1 MHIRHLGLR
10 PYLETWDAMRTYTAS
25 RDTDSVDELWL
36 VQHPPVF
43 TQGQAGKT
51 EHLLAPGDIPVIHID
66 RGGQI
71 TYHGPGQ
78 IIMYLLLDIRRSNI
92 GIRSLVSMI
101 ENSVITLLQTH
112 GINAA
117 ARSDAPGVYVAGD
130 KIASLGL
137 KVSNGR
143 TYHGVALNVDMDLE
157 PFTRINP
164 CGLVGMHMTQL
175 RDLGIPLSPTAAGDA
190 LAAVF
195 TQQWQARAC

>member
-1 MHIRHLGLR
+1 
-10 PYLETWDAMRTYTAS
+10 MRAYTVA
-25 RDTDSVDELWL
+25 RDGDSADELWL
-36 VQHPPVF
+36 VQHPSVF
-43 TQGQAGKT
+43 TQGQAGKA
-51 EHLLAPGDIPVIHID
+51 EHLLAPGSIPVIHVD

-78 IIMYLLLDIRRSNI
+78 IIMYLLLDIRRSGI
-92 GIRSLVSMI
+92 GIRALVSMI

-112 GINAA
+112 GITAA
-117 ARSDAPGVYVAGD
+117 ARPDAPGVYVAGN

-175 RDLGIPLSPTAAGDA
+175 RELGIPLSPTAAGDA
-190 LAAVF
+190 LAAAF
-195 TQQWQARAC
+195 TQQWQARVC

>member
-1 MHIRHLGLR
+1 
-10 PYLETWDAMRTYTAS
+10 
-25 RDTDSVDELWL
+25 
-36 VQHPPVF
+36 
-43 TQGQAGKT
+43 
-51 EHLLAPGDIPVIHID
+51 
-66 RGGQI
+66 
-71 TYHGPGQ
+71 
-78 IIMYLLLDIRRSNI
+78 MYLLLDIRRSNI

-117 ARSDAPGVYVAGD
+117 ARPDAPGVYVAGD

-137 KVSNGR
+137 KLSKGR

>member
-10 PYLETWDAMRTYTAS
+10 PYLETWEAMRIYTAA

-78 IIMYLLLDIRRSNI
+78 IIMYLLLDIRRSGI
-92 GIRSLVSMI
+92 GIRALVSMI

-117 ARSDAPGVYVAGD
+117 ARPDAPGVYVAGD

>member
-1 MHIRHLGLR
+1 
-10 PYLETWDAMRTYTAS
+10 
-25 RDTDSVDELWL
+25 
-36 VQHPPVF
+36 
-43 TQGQAGKT
+43 
-51 EHLLAPGDIPVIHID
+51 
-66 RGGQI
+66 
-71 TYHGPGQ
+71 
-78 IIMYLLLDIRRSNI
+78 MYLLLDIRRSNI

-117 ARSDAPGVYVAGD
+117 ARPDAPGVYVAGD

-190 LAAVF
+190 LATAF
-195 TQQWQARAC
+195 TQQWQAKTC

>member
-51 EHLLAPGDIPVIHID
+51 EHLLAPGDIPVIYID

>member
-117 ARSDAPGVYVAGD
+117 ARPDAPGVYVAGD

>member
-10 PYLETWDAMRTYTAS
+10 PYLETWDAMRTYTAA
-25 RDTDSVDELWL
+25 RDTNSAYELCL

-117 ARSDAPGVYVAGD
+117 ARPDAPGVYVAGD

-190 LAAVF
+190 LAAAF

>member
-10 PYLETWDAMRTYTAS
+10 PYLETWEAMRTYTAA
-25 RDTDSVDELWL
+25 RDTNSADELWL

-92 GIRSLVSMI
+92 GIRPLVNMI

-117 ARSDAPGVYVAGD
+117 ARPDAPGVYVAGD

-137 KVSNGR
+137 KVSK
-143 TYHGVALNVDMDLE
+143 
-157 PFTRINP
+157 
-164 CGLVGMHMTQL
+164 
-175 RDLGIPLSPTAAGDA
+175 
-190 LAAVF
+190 AVPI
-195 TQQWQARAC
+195 TVLP

>member
-10 PYLETWDAMRTYTAS
+10 LYLETWEAMRIYTAA

-78 IIMYLLLDIRRSNI
+78 IIMYLLLDIRRSGI
-92 GIRSLVSMI
+92 GIRALVSMI

-117 ARSDAPGVYVAGD
+117 ARPDAPGVYVAGD

-190 LAAVF
+190 LAAAF

>member
-10 PYLETWDAMRTYTAS
+10 PYLETWSAMRAYTVA
-25 RDTDSVDELWL
+25 RDGDSADELWL
-36 VQHPPVF
+36 VQHPSVF
-43 TQGQAGKT
+43 TQGQAGKA
-51 EHLLAPGDIPVIHID
+51 EHLLAPGSIPVIHVD

-78 IIMYLLLDIRRSNI
+78 IIMYLLLDIRRSGI
-92 GIRSLVSMI
+92 GIRALVSMI

-112 GINAA
+112 GITAA
-117 ARSDAPGVYVAGD
+117 ARPDAPGVYVAGN

-175 RDLGIPLSPTAAGDA
+175 RELGIPLSPTAAGDA
-190 LAAVF
+190 LAAAF
-195 TQQWQARAC
+195 TQQWQTRAC

>member
-10 PYLETWDAMRTYTAS
+10 PYLETWEAMRTYTVARGTNS
-25 RDTDSVDELWL
+25 ADELWL

-51 EHLLAPGDIPVIHID
+51 EHLLVPGNIPVIHID

-112 GINAA
+112 GINAV
-117 ARSDAPGVYVAGD
+117 ARPDAPGVYVAGD

-190 LAAVF
+190 LATAF
-195 TQQWQARAC
+195 TQQWQAKTC